1 MNTRL
6 FQASLFAF
14 LMAFFAVTQSIA
26 QQQIPQI
33 PGMPPTAVE
42 NQSIQSQP
50 APASPISKKEGV
62 KRIGVVLPKA
72 QMTQAAQTGQ
82 DVGESIKQTIIAYLS
97 GPALEIVPL
106 TGRIPA
112 QIVAEAKEKQC
123 DYILFTSVMQK
134 RGSGGFGGLMKMA
147 GPMMNAIPNMGAIG
161 GGSGAGGAMAGAVT
175 QTIVGAATQ
184 AATRHDTSQQMA
196 NVSGN
201 NIKAKDEITI
211 EYKLVTAAENA
222 LVVTNTLK
230 QKAKQNGEDV
240 ITPLVEQLANT
251 VLETATQNK

>member
-1 MNTRL
+1 MNIRL

-26 QQQIPQI
+26 QQIPQI
-33 PGMPPTAVE
+33 PGMPPTAIE
-42 NQSIQSQP
+42 NQPAQSPQ
-50 APASPISKKEGV
+50 PASPTSKKEGV

-82 DVGESIKQTIIAYLS
+82 DASEAIKQTIIAYLS
-97 GPALEIVPL
+97 GPSLDVVPL

-112 QIVAEAKEKQC
+112 QIIAEAKEKQC
-123 DYILFTSVMQK
+123 DYILFTSVTQK
-134 RGSGGFGGLMKMA
+134 KGSGGFGGLMKMA
-147 GPMMNAIPNMGAIG
+147 GPMMSAIPNMGAI

-175 QTIVGAATQ
+175 QTIASAATQ
-184 AATRHDTSQQMA
+184 AAAQHDTSQQMA

-240 ITPLVEQLANT
+240 ISPLVEQLANT